1 MKDIKL
7 RLAARCEAAGR
18 PNNEDNYQVDE
29 NLGDDKWGFTAD
41 KEFSL
46 GEKGSLLLVCDGM
59 GGMNAGEVASEI
71 AVQAIKE
78 CFSADKLTEN
88 IIGSAASIKEYIKK
102 SIIYADEQI
111 KQEGKKD
118 ESKRGMGSTIVL
130 AWLVNGKVYVGWC
143 GDSRAYC
150 YNTKTG
156 LKQLSHDHSYVQELV
171 DAGKLSAELAF
182 DHPHNNIIT
191 RSLGDNNMVAKPD
204 VAEFDLHNEDIILLC
219 SDGLCGVLRDNEIE
233 YFIKNNQTSM
243 NECRDAL
250 WEGSR
255 QVGWTDNTTVVL
267 AQVVSGAA
275 TIVDEK
281 EEVVVAETNKGV
293 KPITVFVLAILCL
306 FLGASLT
313 LGYVNRAKVVEL
325 WNKVELLFKS
335 DVEIDDSDVE
345 DELTTA
351 EIVGENGTT
360 EEVVASTTIK
370 KEDKPETPQKQ
381 APEVDKNKVTE
392 TFDNIPTG
400 SDKGEPEVVAEEEK
414 GELDEGNGKVDEG
427 SNDSDATFTDTEGEN
442 NEEKGDTI
450 KQEETITV

>member
-18 PNNEDNYQVDE
+18 SNNEDNYQVDE
-29 NLGDDKWGFTAD
+29 DLADNRWGFTAD

-71 AVQAIKE
+71 AVQSIKE
-78 CFSADKLTEN
+78 YFSADKLTEDV
-88 IIGSAASIKEYIKK
+88 IESSASIKDYIKK

-111 KQEGKKD
+111 KQDGKND
-118 ESKRGMGSTIVL
+118 ETKRGMGSTIVL
-130 AWLVNGKVYVGWC
+130 AWLIKGKVYVGWC

-150 YNTKTG
+150 YNSKTG
-156 LKQLSHDHSYVQELV
+156 LIQLSHDHSYVQELV

-267 AQVVSGAA
+267 AQVISGAA

-281 EEVVVAETNKGV
+281 KEIVEVETKKGF

-313 LGYVNRAKVVEL
+313 FGYVKRAKIVEL
-325 WNKVELLFKS
+325 WNKVEMMFSFGEEGDIS
-335 DVEIDDSDVE
+335 DVNEIVDGVDTVVIGSTPELLDGDVE
-345 DELTTA
+345 ESNTGKTRDKVTTSK
-351 EIVGENGTT
+351 ETNPGIDKGKVVDTFNGITTDSGDQEQDIVPTT
-360 EEVVASTTIK
+360 EENSNLGEDTYRGDEVSGDSVVDLSEEVDVEERKDTTI
-370 KEDKPETPQKQ
+370 
-381 APEVDKNKVTE
+381 
-392 TFDNIPTG
+392 
-400 SDKGEPEVVAEEEK
+400 
-414 GELDEGNGKVDEG
+414 
-427 SNDSDATFTDTEGEN
+427 
-442 NEEKGDTI
+442 NE
-450 KQEETITV
+450 

>member
-18 PNNEDNYQVDE
+18 PSNEDNYQVDE
-29 NLGDDKWGFTAD
+29 NLADNQWGFEAD

-71 AVQAIKE
+71 AVQSIKE
-78 CFSADKLTEN
+78 YFSADKLTEDV
-88 IIGSAASIKEYIKK
+88 IKSSASIKDYIKK

-111 KQEGKKD
+111 KQEGKND

-130 AWLVNGKVYVGWC
+130 AWLIKGKVYVGWC

-150 YNTKTG
+150 YNSKTG
-156 LKQLSHDHSYVQELV
+156 LIQLSHDHSYVQELV

-204 VAEFDLHNEDIILLC
+204 VAEFDLHNEDVILLC

-233 YFIKNNQTSM
+233 FFIKNNQTSM

-267 AQVVSGAA
+267 AQVISGAA

-281 EEVVVAETNKGV
+281 EEVMVAETNKGF

-313 LGYVNRAKVVEL
+313 FFYVNRAKIVEL
-325 WNKVELLFKS
+325 WNKVEMMFSFGEEGDIS
-335 DVEIDDSDVE
+335 DV
-345 DELTTA
+345 DEN
-351 EIVGENGTT
+351 VGEVNIVVVASSSPEQPDGEVEGSNKGKAGDKVTTSKQANPGIDKGKVVDTFNEITTDSGDQEQDIVPTT
-360 EEVVASTTIK
+360 EENSNLGEDTHSGDEVSGDSVVDLSEKVDVEEIKDTTI
-370 KEDKPETPQKQ
+370 
-381 APEVDKNKVTE
+381 
-392 TFDNIPTG
+392 
-400 SDKGEPEVVAEEEK
+400 
-414 GELDEGNGKVDEG
+414 
-427 SNDSDATFTDTEGEN
+427 
-442 NEEKGDTI
+442 NE
-450 KQEETITV
+450 

>member
-1 MKDIKL
+1 MKKDIRI

-29 NLGDDKWGFTAD
+29 NLADNEWGFTAD

-71 AVQAIKE
+71 AVQSIKE
-78 CFSADKLTEN
+78 YFSAEHLTEDV
-88 IIGSAASIKEYIKK
+88 IDSSASIKDYIKK

-111 KQEGKKD
+111 KQEGKND

-130 AWLVNGKVYVGWC
+130 AWLINGKVYVGWC

-150 YNTKTG
+150 YNSKTG
-156 LKQLSHDHSYVQELV
+156 LIQLSHDHSYVQELV

-281 EEVVVAETNKGV
+281 EEVMVAETNKGF

-313 LGYVNRAKVVEL
+313 FVYVKRAKIVEL
-325 WNKVELLFKS
+325 WNKVEMVF
-335 DVEIDDSDVE
+335 
-345 DELTTA
+345 TA
-351 EIVGENGTT
+351 D
-360 EEVVASTTIK
+360 EEVDNSGVENESIVDENIGEVGVSDGRDEDV
-370 KEDKPETPQKQ
+370 KEGNTENKTKPEGQKKQ
-381 APEVDKNKVTE
+381 ESKVDTNKLNE
-392 TFDNIPTG
+392 TFGKISTI
-400 SDKGEPEVVAEEEK
+400 SEEEK
-414 GELDEGNGKVDEG
+414 LDGLTEEAEVEL
-427 SNDSDATFTDTEGEN
+427 
-442 NEEKGDTI
+442 EEKRDTS
-450 KQEETITV
+450 K